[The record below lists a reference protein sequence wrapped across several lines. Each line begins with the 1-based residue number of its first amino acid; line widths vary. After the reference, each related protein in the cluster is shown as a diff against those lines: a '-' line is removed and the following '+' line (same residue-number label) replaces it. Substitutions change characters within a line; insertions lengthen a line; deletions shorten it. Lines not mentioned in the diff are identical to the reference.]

1 MSIHPSLGKA
11 GKDSKQRSVLKR
23 TERLRIMMDK
33 DEWKEGDDV
42 YGLPKI
48 KTVRIKIKKEKVEKV
63 ETAAVEGAAATAAG
77 PGTKVQPA
85 AGKGGAPGA
94 KGPATGAKGGPAAP
108 KAAEKK

>member
-48 KTVRIKIKKEKVEKV
+48 KTVRIKIKKEKVEKA
-63 ETAAVEGAAATAAG
+63 ETAAVEGTATAAAG
-77 PGTKVQPA
+77 PETKEQPV
-85 AGKGGAPGA
+85 AGKGGAP
-94 KGPATGAKGGPAAP
+94 GAKGGPAAP